1 MCGFRNPIY
10 ADSNSDEQTRTTCLI
25 SYNKTDLDKLMA
37 GFTLDLTES
46 QIRKKTAVSKPESMR
61 TDAPTVLNYMDP

>member
-10 ADSNSDEQTRTTCLI
+10 TDSNSDEQARTTCLI

-37 GFTLDLTES
+37 GFTLDLTGS
-46 QIRKKTAVSKPESMR
+46 QIRKKTSVSKLESMW
-61 TDAPTVLNYMDP
+61 TDAHTLLSYMDP